1 MNIFKDDRSM
11 SITIDRVKEVL
22 NKEHASKPFDD
33 GEILAAIEIM
43 SEENQVMLAESTL
56 FLI

>member
-1 MNIFKDDRSM
+1 MT
-11 SITIDRVKEVL
+11 ITIDRVKEVL
-22 NKEHASKPFDD
+22 NKEHASEPFDD

-43 SEENQVMLAESTL
+43 SEENAVMLAENTL